1 MIFVN
6 NGIYISIKMTFVN
19 TFKCLN
25 KENNKIKRKKMYASK
40 IDDTFIISEHQ
51 LIYFT
56 IYFVSKLQ
64 TSLTINTS
72 QMVVHERTLRN
83 D

>member
-1 MIFVN
+1 M
-6 NGIYISIKMTFVN
+6 
-19 TFKCLN
+19 C
-25 KENNKIKRKKMYASK
+25 ASK

-51 LIYFT
+51 LRYFT

-72 QMVVHERTLRN
+72 QMVVLYIGAKATRN
-83 D
+83 DS